1 MAQSARTEV
10 QCENELS
17 YEEQRDREHL
27 ERIIER
33 SFYEAGK
40 ALKEIRDRRLY
51 RSTHKT
57 FESYCQDRF
66 GYNNSRSYQMMDAA
80 TVVENLQKVPQF
92 VEVFPT
98 AEGQVRPLTKLEPEE
113 QVICW
118 QKAVEEAGNKVP
130 SGKIVKNVVDT
141 IRERTKVPNPYHL
154 GEVCVFIPK
163 DNPDLRGKKGCWGI
177 VTHVGDFSCS
187 VETWD
192 GEYTAKI
199 ENLSSLELTDEDCK
213 FMQDLCLRLQRLYKL
228 PMRDSTADCLI
239 AFIGKHP
246 KPYLT
251 EYQEKLLATTESF
264 YHVAHVTKFI

>member
-57 FESYCQDRF
+57 FESYCKDRF
-66 GYNNSRSYQMMDAA
+66 GYNNSRSYQMIDAA

-98 AEGQVRPLTKLEPEE
+98 AEGQVRPLTRLEPEE

-154 GEVCVFIPK
+154 GEVCIFIPK
-163 DNPDLRGKKGCWGI
+163 GNPELKGKSGCWGI
-177 VTHVGDFSCS
+177 VTNVGEFSCS

-192 GEYTAKI
+192 GEYNAKI
-199 ENLSSLELTDEDCK
+199 ENLKSLEMTDDDCK
-213 FMQDLCLRLQRLYKL
+213 FMQNLCLRLQKLHKL
-228 PMRDSTADCLI
+228 PNLDFTINSFLTSV
-239 AFIGKHP
+239 GKQCN
-246 KPYLT
+246 PYIT
-251 EYQEKLLATTESF
+251 EVQKKVIETIELHYNVPNITL
-264 YHVAHVTKFI
+264 VA